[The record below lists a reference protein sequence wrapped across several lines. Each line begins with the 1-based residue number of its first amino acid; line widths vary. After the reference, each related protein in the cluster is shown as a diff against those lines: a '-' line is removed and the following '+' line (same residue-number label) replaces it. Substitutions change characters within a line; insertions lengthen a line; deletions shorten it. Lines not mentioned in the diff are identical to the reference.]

1 MKSWIK
7 AGGASAW
14 VLAALCV
21 VLSGVLYWEWMQGQD
36 LELRLTQLRNLPT
49 LEATTKA
56 VLPEFSLPDAEQGFT
71 ELASRSLFSTNRRS
85 SGVAGKGGRSA
96 MKKGQFVLVGV
107 MVTPRQTS
115 VLLRD
120 VQTNKT
126 EAVAQ
131 DGIVRGM
138 TVTDVTASR
147 VVLRQGA
154 DFEELPLNVQI
165 GPRGGG
171 TPPGA
176 QPTNAAAQPTAAPAS
191 VAAPVHPV
199 QRPSSAPTPPPTKPL
214 DASTVPRASA
224 ASTPLR

>member
-7 AGGASAW
+7 AGGAPAW
-14 VLAALCV
+14 VLAAMCV
-21 VLSGVLYWEWMQGQD
+21 VLSGALYWEWMQGQG
-36 LELRLTQLRNLPT
+36 LELRLTQLRKLPT

-56 VLPEFSLPDAEQGFT
+56 VLPEFSLPDAEQGFP
-71 ELASRSLFSTNRRS
+71 ELASRSLFSTTRRS

-126 EAVAQ
+126 EAVTQ

-154 DFEELPLNVQI
+154 DFEELPLNVQT
-165 GPRGGG
+165 GPKGA

-176 QPTNAAAQPTAAPAS
+176 QITNPAAQPTAHPAP
-191 VAAPVHPV
+191 VAAPVQPV
-199 QRPSSAPTPPPTKPL
+199 LSPASAPTPLPTKPL
-214 DASTVPRASA
+214 DAPAVPRAPS